1 MLDSFEKNI
10 LHLEAQ
16 EEAMVARSNSMYS
29 ELSILIEEINATK
42 RSALAAESKEK
53 EDMRHQLG
61 EALLCNGMLKDKML
75 IELNLIQMMYNGT
88 FVNISMSLRA

>member
-42 RSALAAESKEK
+42 RSALAAESREK

-75 IELNLIQMMYNGT
+75 IELNLIQMMYNDT